1 MAVRGGLVNGSH
13 LLDGTYFIS
22 VYPEQCLQVFC
33 GSINVGSWKGST
45 TSGLQWGVGVNI
57 WHSLLTQGL
66 IKIIFSMGWGA
77 GAVLCEGLCWWD
89 TAALW
94 GHPATAPICSQ
105 MWGWWSPFCAALSKA
120 GLQQHLKHHSPWR
133 SEGSCGCFALISFG
147 GLIFAVSL
155 APTSAAPG
163 LTADGCSAP
172 ICRCSR
178 EQIINHPAMAT
189 GTWGF
194 GLFFN
199 PEKLQVQTCTFC

>member
-1 MAVRGGLVNGSH
+1 MSASVLWQYKRGELERQHHKWSAVGCGGEYMAFTALTRADQN
-13 LLDGTYFIS
+13 YF
-22 VYPEQCLQVFC
+22 QHGMGC
-33 GSINVGSWKGST
+33 
-45 TSGLQWGVGVNI
+45 WGC
-57 WHSLLTQGL
+57 
-66 IKIIFSMGWGA
+66 F
-77 GAVLCEGLCWWD
+77 VLCEGLCWWD

-163 LTADGCSAP
+163 LTADGCSAQ

-189 GTWGF
+189 RTWGF